1 MLPNPD
7 ISQRQARNFITHYEI
22 INNQELKIYY
32 ANKTESIGLNNQE
45 HIDKLNNKMER
56 QFIEGINYYE
66 LVNYKLYLLIF
77 SLIGDVYTFNNL
89 LNENNFPNNV
99 AYLISMG
106 ISIGTIKSLYNSYK
120 YYCDR
125 QKHRLYR
132 AKKEELNKIFTLDY
146 SSLKPETKK
155 KIINIKDKEFNINN
169 IHNFSRREISNILEL
184 IEKEN
189 DETLPF
195 SQILKRRYL

>member
-7 ISQRQARNFITHYEI
+7 ISQRQARNFITYYEI

-45 HIDKLNNKMER
+45 HIDKLNNKMES
-56 QFIEGINYYE
+56 QFFENINYYDE
-66 LVNYKLYLLIF
+66 LLNYKLYLLIF

-89 LNENNFPNNV
+89 LNENNFLNNI

-120 YYCDR
+120 YYCDW

-132 AKKEELNKIFTLDY
+132 TKKEELNKIFTLDY
-146 SSLKPETKK
+146 SSLKPETKE
-155 KIINIKDKEFNINN
+155 KIIKIKDKEFNI
-169 IHNFSRREISNILEL
+169 HNFSRQEMNNILEL

-189 DETLPF
+189 GEALPF
-195 SQILKRRYL
+195 SQILKRKYF